1 MMMMMMMMMIVTMIM
16 ATMLQPRSTAQHC
29 ASGVEFYCGTSG
41 WLFPDV
47 PCNATTM
54 LDLNDAATAA
64 AAAAIAAAERV
75 PVASAPPPQQFT
87 NSGLRGATHIYVFNT

>member
-1 MMMMMMMMMIVTMIM
+1 MIM
-16 ATMLQPRSTAQHC
+16 ATMLQPRNIAQHF

-64 AAAAIAAAERV
+64 AAAAAAIAAAERV

-87 NSGLRGATHIYVFNT
+87 NSGLRGAPRIYVFNK